1 MVTQRVS
8 TSFREII
15 QRHVHVLSWRRHHR
29 HTHLTHRAHMDVHS
43 PGTDTPPVQVYT
55 NIRTHTNNLLLP
67 DEDTHVWSK
76 PFKDTHGHRHRL
88 KKRIYRYP
96 QTHGGTSVHT
106 CSENTKAHR
115 DTWTLMDS
123 SGTDTRP
130 SETDRPTCTPVHLF
144 KKYWWHLYC
153 VLGFFWP
160 GDPAVCNADIIPVGE
175 GNKARC
181 VNCAAC

>member
-1 MVTQRVS
+1 MCSAGAIIDTH
-8 TSFREII
+8 TSRIE
-15 QRHVHVLSWRRHHR
+15 
-29 HTHLTHRAHMDVHS
+29 HTWMC
-43 PGTDTPPVQVYT
+43 TPPAQTPPQCRCTQIYAHIQIT
-55 NIRTHTNNLLLP
+55 SCSQMKTHTCGQSP
-67 DEDTHVWSK
+67 SKTH
-76 PFKDTHGHRHRL
+76 TGHRL

-115 DTWTLMDS
+115 DTRTLMDS

-130 SETDRPTCTPVHLF
+130 SETNRPTCTPVHLF